1 MSDLEE
7 MGLILQPHASSGRI
21 PSDMGY
27 RLYVDHLMQQKELK
41 PEEKKYL
48 QRLWSRE
55 ISIRLTI

>member
-48 QRLWSRE
+48 QSVVARD
-55 ISIRLTI
+55 INPD